1 MTELSVEHIRYRLQR
16 GSSDAYAEFKQTW
29 RDNWAVRWIVYG
41 AAAFLVLLAV
51 AWFLIGRDLPDAA
64 ALQDYETPLPTVV
77 RGNDGEIVGSY
88 ARDRRV
94 QLDFVD
100 FPTPLVNAFLSA
112 EDETFWSHNGVDIT
126 GTANAV
132 IDYVSKAGTDERA
145 VGGSTITQ
153 QVAKNVLLSDEY
165 SITRKLREML
175 VARRIE
181 QTLSKQ
187 EILTLYLNEIPLG
200 RRSFGVQAAARAYF
214 DKDVGDLDLHEMAF
228 LAILPK
234 APERYG
240 RKKYEELAISRRNW
254 VLDQMADNGWATPE
268 QVAEAKAQPLGLT
281 SGASSI
287 RNADAGYFIEEVRR
301 QLLSRFGETADDG
314 PNSVYA
320 GGLWVR
326 TSLDLEYQDAA
337 RDALRKGMLR
347 YHGGR
352 GWSGPIATLDT
363 DKGDLTSQLASA
375 NIGINYENWRVAVF
389 TGSGAIGFSD
399 GETSTLAS
407 APNSLRPGDVIAVRP
422 SGNAWR
428 IAVIPEASGGIIV
441 QDPQTGRIMAMQGGW
456 DSRLESFNRA
466 TQANRQPGSTV
477 KPFVYAT
484 GLDQGLTPASQ
495 VDNSSF
501 CAYQGARYGQK
512 CIRGGRAGTYTL
524 RFGLENSQ
532 NVMTANIAN
541 ESGMANVIKTYER
554 VGIGSYDP
562 YISFALGAGETTVE
576 KMTNAFSTLAN
587 HGRYNDPTVIDYVQD
602 RRGKVIWRADE
613 RDCEKCNMPEWDGSA
628 MPRPGPLGRQMID
641 ARTAFQITHILEG
654 VITRGTAKVL
664 RGTGLPLFG
673 KTGTTTGP
681 KDVWFIGGTQQLMVG
696 TYLGFDQPRN
706 MGGYAQGG
714 TIAAPIVKTFI
725 EETRDRWRETPP
737 VAPAGVRMVRIDR
750 RTGGRVYDA
759 WPGTDENAAIIW
771 EAFKPDTEPPRST
784 RASEIAAQRQELLD
798 LIRRARRAQ
807 ASLNNIVER
816 EEPPENFV
824 EEQGGIY

>member
-1 MTELSVEHIRYRLQR
+1 MTELSVEHIRYRIQR
-16 GSSDAYAEFKQTW
+16 GSQDAFAEFKQTW

-41 AAAFLVLLAV
+41 TIAFLALVGI
-51 AWFLIGRDLPDAA
+51 AWFLIGRDLPDAS

-77 RGNDGEIVGSY
+77 RGADGEIVGSY

-94 QLDFVD
+94 QLDYVD
-100 FPTPLVNAFLSA
+100 FPRPLVNAFLAA
-112 EDETFWSHNGVDIT
+112 EDETFWRHNGVDIT
-126 GTANAV
+126 GTLNAV
-132 IDYVSKAGTDERA
+132 LDYARKAGTDERA

-165 SITRKLREML
+165 SITRKLKEML

-181 QTLSKQ
+181 QTLTKQ
-187 EILTLYLNEIPLG
+187 EIITLYLNEIPLG

-228 LAILPK
+228 LSILPK

-240 RKKYEELAISRRNW
+240 RSKYEELAITRRNY
-254 VLDQMADNGWATPE
+254 VLDKMAENGWASE
-268 QVAEAKAQPLGLT
+268 ADVAAAKAKPLGLT
-281 SGASSI
+281 SGAASI

-301 QLLSRFGETADDG
+301 QLLDRFGETADDG

-326 TSLDLEYQDAA
+326 TSLDLEYQQAA

-352 GWSGPIATLDT
+352 GWSGPVATLDPS
-363 DKGDLTSQLASA
+363 KGDLGSQLASA
-375 NIGINYENWRVAVF
+375 NIGINYKDWRVAAF
-389 TGSGAIGFSD
+389 TGSGQIVFSD
-399 GETSTLAS
+399 GQTATLS
-407 APNSLRPGDVIAVRP
+407 GAPSSLKEGDVLAVRP
-422 SGNAWR
+422 SGNGWR
-428 IAVIPEASGGIIV
+428 VAVIPDASGGIV
-441 QDPQTGRIMAMQGGW
+441 VEDPQTGRIMAMQGGW

-484 GLDQGLTPASQ
+484 GLDHGMTPATQ

-501 CAYQGARYGQK
+501 CAYQGAQLGQK
-512 CIRGGRAGTYTL
+512 CVRGGRAGTYTL
-524 RFGLENSQ
+524 RYGLEQSQ

-541 ESGMANVIKTYER
+541 EAGMPNVIKTYER
-554 VGIGSYDP
+554 VGIGSYQP
-562 YISFALGAGETTVE
+562 YIAFALGAGETTVE

-587 HGRYNDPTVIDYVQD
+587 HGRLNDPTVIDYVQD
-602 RRGKVIWRADE
+602 RRGKVIWRADKRE
-613 RDCEKCNMPEWDGSA
+613 CEGCNMPEWDGSA
-628 MPRPGPLGRQMID
+628 MPRPGPMGRQVMD

-696 TYLGFDQPRN
+696 TYLGFDRPRN

-714 TIAAPIVKTFI
+714 TIAAPIVKDFI
-725 EETRDRWRETPP
+725 EETRERWSANPP
-737 VAPAGVRMVRIDR
+737 VAPAGGPVAGCSMRPPAPKI
-750 RTGGRVYDA
+750 T
-759 WPGTDENAAIIW
+759 
-771 EAFKPDTEPPRST
+771 PRS
-784 RASEIAAQRQELLD
+784 SG
-798 LIRRARRAQ
+798 RRSSPIPNRHARPAHPKSRP
-807 ASLNNIVER
+807 SGRSFSI
-816 EEPPENFV
+816 
-824 EEQGGIY
+824 

>member
-1 MTELSVEHIRYRLQR
+1 MTEIDIEHLSYRIRR
-16 GSSDAYAEFKQTW
+16 GSTDAYAEFKQTW

-41 AAAFLVLLAV
+41 TGAFLLLLAI
-51 AWFLIGRDLPDAA
+51 AWLLIGRNLPDAT

-77 RGNDGEIVGSY
+77 RGDDGEIVGSY

-94 QLDFVD
+94 QLNFVD
-100 FPTPLVNAFLSA
+100 FPKPLINAFLSA

-126 GTANAV
+126 GTLNAV
-132 IDYVSKAGTDERA
+132 LDYARKAGTDERA

-181 QTLSKQ
+181 QTLTKP

-200 RRSFGVQAAARAYF
+200 RRSFGVQAASRAYF
-214 DKDVGDLDLHEMAF
+214 NKDVGDLELQEMAF

-240 RKKYEELAISRRNW
+240 RKKYEDMAIERRNW
-254 VLDQMADNGWATPE
+254 VLSKMVENGWAT
-268 QVAEAKAQPLGLT
+268 AEEANAAKAKPLGL
-281 SGASSI
+281 SKGASNI

-301 QLLSRFGETADDG
+301 QLLDRFGETAEDG

-326 TSLDLEYQDAA
+326 TSLDLEFQDAA

-352 GWSGPIATLDT
+352 GWSGPVATLDP
-363 DKGDLTSQLASA
+363 DKGDLASQLASA
-375 NIGINYENWRVAVF
+375 NIGINYKDWRVAVS
-389 TGSGAIGFSD
+389 TGKGQIAFSD
-399 GETSTLAS
+399 GETATLS
-407 APNSLRPGDVIAVRP
+407 GAPTSLRPGDVLAVRP
-422 SGNAWR
+422 DGRGWR
-428 IAVIPEASGGIIV
+428 TAVIPEASGGIV
-441 QDPQTGRIMAMQGGW
+441 VEDPQSGRIMAMQGGW

-466 TQANRQPGSTV
+466 TQAQRQPGSTV

-484 GLDQGLTPASQ
+484 GLDQGMTPASQ

-501 CAYQGARYGQK
+501 CAYQGAKYGQK

-524 RFGLENSQ
+524 RYGLENSQ

-541 ESGMANVIKTYER
+541 DAGMPNVIKTYER
-554 VGIGSYDP
+554 VGIGSYEP
-562 YISFALGAGETTVE
+562 YIAFALGAGETTVE

-602 RRGKVIWRADE
+602 RRGKVIWRADK
-613 RDCEKCNMPEWDGSA
+613 RTCDKCNMPDWDGSA
-628 MPRPGPLGRQMID
+628 MPRPGPMGRQMVD

-654 VITRGTAKVL
+654 VITRGTAKTL

-696 TYLGFDQPRN
+696 TYLGFDRPRN

-714 TIAAPIVKTFI
+714 TIAAPIIKDFI
-725 EETRDRWRETPP
+725 AETRDRWRENPP

-750 RTGGRVYDA
+750 RTGGRVYDQ
-759 WPGTDENAAIIW
+759 WPGTDDNAAVIW

-807 ASLNNIVER
+807 AAASRAVEP
-816 EEPPENFV
+816 EEPPEDFV